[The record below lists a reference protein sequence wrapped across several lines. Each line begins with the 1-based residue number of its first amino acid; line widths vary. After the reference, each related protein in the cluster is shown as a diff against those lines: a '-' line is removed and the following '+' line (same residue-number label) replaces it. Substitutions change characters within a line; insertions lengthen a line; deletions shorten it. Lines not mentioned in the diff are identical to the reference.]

1 MFKVIE
7 YDSSGSYNDVSE
19 KYVSI
24 DNLKDL
30 KVKLFDDYIDIEY
43 VKSWFGNGKDDINIE
58 IDDVFEFKSSIGL
71 MSISEDMNLYIFND
85 DEVCNLIECFL
96 FDLKIDDYFENRG
109 GV

>member
-30 KVKLFDDYIDIEY
+30 KVKLFDDYIDIESNKFTPTLTFSSKEGIQCFSTAVNTESY
-43 VKSWFGNGKDDINIE
+43 FDIIA
-58 IDDVFEFKSSIGL
+58 IPL
-71 MSISEDMNLYIFND
+71 
-85 DEVCNLIECFL
+85 LI
-96 FDLKIDDYFENRG
+96 
-109 GV
+109 